1 MNKKQLLEAL
11 KNLRT
16 QRDAKRKEAL
26 KYVESDLKKAK
37 ELRDEV
43 KSFDEQIAEKEEDLQ
58 LLEDLE
64 GDKSKDDPNNKKQS
78 EDGEGEEGNPSNDD
92 GENEQRSHKRNN
104 PKVSKDNVVTKNK
117 ASDAVENFRK
127 YLITQNTRSVKTTD
141 EGVLV
146 PEEISTKIED
156 FTDELEALDKLVDVR
171 NVKTPIGKFPVRTDE
186 TKKAGLPTV
195 QELEESPELGLRKLG
210 EQKYEI
216 NTHRG
221 LLKVSWEALD
231 DGVEVENIIV
241 EELAE
246 EITAT
251 KNGKILNALKDLT
264 PKTVTTIGE
273 IKTILNVELKK
284 RYAKEFVVSTDVYDQ
299 LDQMKD
305 KNGRY
310 LLQESITSATGYRM
324 FGKDV
329 RVIDKEVIGENTM
342 FVGSLKDAVVLFLRK
357 QLLVNYEVWN
367 QYGKVF
373 SPILRLDARLKNK
386 QAVVKV
392 DFQVDGDYPHGKND
406 STVDNSNDN
415 TEENTP
421 EA

>member
-64 GDKSKDDPNNKKQS
+64 GEKSKDDPNNNKQS
-78 EDGEGEEGNPSNDD
+78 EDDEDDNSSEDEGNES
-92 GENEQRSHKRNN
+92 EKRSHKRNN
-104 PKVSKDNVVTKNK
+104 PKSPKNNGVIQRSV
-117 ASDAVENFRK
+117 SDAVANFRK

-251 KNGKILNALKDLT
+251 KNGKILNALKGLT

-284 RYAKEFVVSTDVYDQ
+284 RYAKEFVVSTDVYDK

-406 STVDNSNDN
+406 STAPSI
-415 TEENTP
+415 P

>member
-11 KNLRT
+11 KKLKS
-16 QRDAKRKEAL
+16 QRDEKRKEAL

-43 KSFDEQIAEKEEDLQ
+43 KSFDEKIDEKEEELAVI
-58 LLEDLE
+58 EDLE
-64 GDKSKDDPNNKKQS
+64 KADS
-78 EDGEGEEGNPSNDD
+78 ENDD
-92 GENEQRSHKRNN
+92 SNSENDDSDETKKENDSSEKGEKEVEQRSNKRVNPRLNNNIEIGKRN
-104 PKVSKDNVVTKNK
+104 VSEEVV
-117 ASDAVENFRK
+117 NFRN
-127 YLITQNTRSVKTTD
+127 YLLTQNTRSVKTTD

-146 PEEISTKIED
+146 PEEISNKIED

-251 KNGKILNALKDLT
+251 KNVKILEALKGLT
-264 PKTVTTIGE
+264 PKSVTTIGE
-273 IKTILNVELKK
+273 VKTILNVELKK
-284 RYAKEFVVSTDVYDQ
+284 RYAKEFVVSSDVYDQ

-310 LLQESITSATGYRM
+310 LLQESITSATGYKM
-324 FGKDV
+324 FGKDI
-329 RVIDKEVIGENTM
+329 RVLDKEVIGENTM

-386 QAVVKV
+386 QAVIKV
-392 DFQVDGDYPHGKND
+392 DFQVDGDYPHGK
-406 STVDNSNDN
+406 
-415 TEENTP
+415 TENAAPSTP

>member
-64 GDKSKDDPNNKKQS
+64 GDKSKDDPNNNNES
-78 EDGEGEEGNPSNDD
+78 EVGEDEEDNTSKD
-92 GENEQRSHKRNN
+92 ENNESENRSHKRSN
-104 PKVSKDNVVTKNK
+104 PKSPKNNGVIQRSV
-117 ASDAVENFRK
+117 SDAVANFRK

-171 NVKTPIGKFPVRTDE
+171 NVRTPIGKFPVRTDE

-251 KNGKILNALKDLT
+251 KNSKILDALKGLT

-392 DFQVDGDYPHGKND
+392 DFKVDGDYPHGKND
-406 STVDNSNDN
+406 STAPS
-415 TEENTP
+415 TP

>member
-406 STVDNSNDN
+406 STAPS
-415 TEENTP
+415 TP

>member
-64 GDKSKDDPNNKKQS
+64 GDKSKDDPNNNNES
-78 EDGEGEEGNPSNDD
+78 EDGEDEEDNTSKD
-92 GENEQRSHKRNN
+92 ENNESENRSHKRSN
-104 PKVSKDNVVTKNK
+104 PKSPKNNGVIQRSV
-117 ASDAVENFRK
+117 SDAVANFRK
-127 YLITQNTRSVKTTD
+127 YLITQNTQSVKTTD

-251 KNGKILNALKDLT
+251 KNSKILDALKGLT

-406 STVDNSNDN
+406 STAPS
-415 TEENTP
+415 TP

>member
-64 GDKSKDDPNNKKQS
+64 DENSKEEPNNNKES
-78 EDGEGEEGNPSNDD
+78 EDGEDEEGNSSEDG

-104 PKVSKDNVVTKNK
+104 PKVSKDNVVIKNK
-117 ASDAVENFRK
+117 VSDAVENFRK

-386 QAVVKV
+386 QAVIKV
-392 DFQVDGDYPHGKND
+392 DFQVDGDYPHGK
-406 STVDNSNDN
+406 TDNAAPS
-415 TEENTP
+415 TP

>member
-64 GDKSKDDPNNKKQS
+64 GDKSKDDPNNNNES
-78 EDGEGEEGNPSNDD
+78 EDGEDEEDNTSKD
-92 GENEQRSHKRNN
+92 ENNESENRSHKRSN
-104 PKVSKDNVVTKNK
+104 PKSPKNNGVIQRSV
-117 ASDAVENFRK
+117 SDAVANFRK

-251 KNGKILNALKDLT
+251 KNSKILDALKGLT

-406 STVDNSNDN
+406 STAPS
-415 TEENTP
+415 TP

>member
-26 KYVESDLKKAK
+26 KCVESDLKKAK

-78 EDGEGEEGNPSNDD
+78 EDGEGEEDNPSNDD
-92 GENEQRSHKRNN
+92 DENEQRSHKRNN
-104 PKVSKDNVVTKNK
+104 PKVSKDNVMTKNK
-117 ASDAVENFRK
+117 VSDAVANFRK

-210 EQKYEI
+210 EQNYEI

-251 KNGKILNALKDLT
+251 KNGKILNALKGLT

-406 STVDNSNDN
+406 STEPS
-415 TEENTP
+415 TP

>member
-406 STVDNSNDN
+406 STGGNSNDN

>member
-26 KYVESDLKKAK
+26 KYVESDLKRAK

-64 GDKSKDDPNNKKQS
+64 GEKSKEEPTNNKQS
-78 EDGEGEEGNPSNDD
+78 EEGESEDEEDNSSKEKD
-92 GENEQRSHKRNN
+92 NESEHRSHKRNN
-104 PKVSKDNVVTKNK
+104 PKLSKDNGVIKRSV
-117 ASDAVENFRK
+117 SEAVANFRK

-195 QELEESPELGLRKLG
+195 EELEESPELGLRKLG

-273 IKTILNVELKK
+273 VKTILNVELKK

-310 LLQESITSATGYRM
+310 LLQDSITSATGYKM

-392 DFQVDGDYPHGKND
+392 DFQVDGDYPHGKNE
-406 STVDNSNDN
+406 T
-415 TEENTP
+415 TETDTP

>member
-64 GDKSKDDPNNKKQS
+64 DEKSKEEPNNNKES
-78 EDGEGEEGNPSNDD
+78 EDGEDEEGNSSEDG

-104 PKVSKDNVVTKNK
+104 PKVSKDNVVIKNK
-117 ASDAVENFRK
+117 VSDAVENFRK

-386 QAVVKV
+386 QAVIKV
-392 DFQVDGDYPHGKND
+392 DFQVDGDYPHGK
-406 STVDNSNDN
+406 TDNAAPS
-415 TEENTP
+415 TP

>member
-1 MNKKQLLEAL
+1 MNKKQLLEAIKKL
-11 KNLRT
+11 KS
-16 QRDAKRKEAL
+16 QRDEKRKEAL

-43 KSFDEQIAEKEEDLQ
+43 KSFDKKIAEKEEELAII
-58 LLEDLE
+58 EDLE
-64 GDKSKDDPNNKKQS
+64 NKNSDEESSNNEESSDKSADVGEKSS
-78 EDGEGEEGNPSNDD
+78 ENEEKSS
-92 GENEQRSHKRNN
+92 EQRSVKRNN
-104 PKVSKDNVVTKNK
+104 PKATKDKEIRK
-117 ASDAVENFRK
+117 QKESEAVINFRN
-127 YLITQNTRSVKTTD
+127 YLLTQNTRSVKTTD

-146 PEEISTKIED
+146 PEEISNKIED

-251 KNGKILNALKDLT
+251 KNVKILEALKGLT
-264 PKTVTTIGE
+264 PKSVTTIGE
-273 IKTILNVELKK
+273 VKTILNVELKK
-284 RYAKEFVVSTDVYDQ
+284 RYAKEFVVSSDVYDQ

-310 LLQESITSATGYRM
+310 LLQESITSATGYKM
-324 FGKDV
+324 FGKDI
-329 RVIDKEVIGENTM
+329 RVLDKEVIGENTM
-342 FVGSLKDAVVLFLRK
+342 FIGSLKDAVVLFLRK
-357 QLLVNYEVWN
+357 QLLVNYEIWN

-373 SPILRLDARLKNK
+373 SPILRLDARLKNDK
-386 QAVVKV
+386 AVIKV
-392 DFQVDGDYPHGKND
+392 DFNVDGDNPHG
-406 STVDNSNDN
+406 NSAADVI
-415 TEENTP
+415 P

>member
-78 EDGEGEEGNPSNDD
+78 EDGEGEEVNPSNDE
-92 GENEQRSHKRNN
+92 GENELRSHKRNN

-392 DFQVDGDYPHGKND
+392 DFQVDGDYPHGKNN
-406 STVDNSNDN
+406 STGDNSK
-415 TEENTP
+415 E
-421 EA
+421 

>member
-64 GDKSKDDPNNKKQS
+64 GENSKEDPNNNNES
-78 EDGEGEEGNPSNDD
+78 EDGEDEEDNTSKD
-92 GENEQRSHKRNN
+92 ENNESENRSHKRSN
-104 PKVSKDNVVTKNK
+104 PKSPKNNGVIQRSV
-117 ASDAVENFRK
+117 SDAVANFRK

-251 KNGKILNALKDLT
+251 KNSKILDTLKGLT

-386 QAVVKV
+386 QAVIKV
-392 DFQVDGDYPHGKND
+392 DFQVDGDYPHGK
-406 STVDNSNDN
+406 TDNAAPS
-415 TEENTP
+415 TP

>member
-64 GDKSKDDPNNKKQS
+64 DENSKEEPNNNKES
-78 EDGEGEEGNPSNDD
+78 EDGEDEEDNSFEDG

-104 PKVSKDNVVTKNK
+104 PKVSKDNVVIKNK
-117 ASDAVENFRK
+117 VSDAVENFRK

-251 KNGKILNALKDLT
+251 KNSKILDALKGLT

-386 QAVVKV
+386 QAVIKV
-392 DFQVDGDYPHGKND
+392 DFQVDGDYPHGK
-406 STVDNSNDN
+406 TDNEAPS
-415 TEENTP
+415 TP

>member
-64 GDKSKDDPNNKKQS
+64 GDKSKDDPNNNNES
-78 EDGEGEEGNPSNDD
+78 EDGEDEEDNTSKD
-92 GENEQRSHKRNN
+92 ENNESENRSHKRSN
-104 PKVSKDNVVTKNK
+104 PKSPKNNGVIQRSV
-117 ASDAVENFRK
+117 SDAVVNFRK

-251 KNGKILNALKDLT
+251 KNSKILDALKGLT

-406 STVDNSNDN
+406 STAPS
-415 TEENTP
+415 TP

>member
-43 KSFDEQIAEKEEDLQ
+43 KSFDKQIAEKEEDLQ

-64 GDKSKDDPNNKKQS
+64 DENSKEEPNNNKES
-78 EDGEGEEGNPSNDD
+78 EDG
-92 GENEQRSHKRNN
+92 GENEQRSHKRSN
-104 PKVSKDNVVTKNK
+104 PKLSKDNVVMKNK
-117 ASDAVENFRK
+117 SSDAVANFRK

-251 KNGKILNALKDLT
+251 KNSKILDALKGLT

-406 STVDNSNDN
+406 STAPS
-415 TEENTP
+415 TP

>member
-64 GDKSKDDPNNKKQS
+64 GDKSKDDPNNNNES
-78 EDGEGEEGNPSNDD
+78 EDGEDEEDNTSKD
-92 GENEQRSHKRNN
+92 ENNESENRSHKRNN
-104 PKVSKDNVVTKNK
+104 PKSPKNNGVIQRSV
-117 ASDAVENFRK
+117 SDAVANFRK

-251 KNGKILNALKDLT
+251 KNSKILDALKGLT

-406 STVDNSNDN
+406 STAPS
-415 TEENTP
+415 TP

>member
-64 GDKSKDDPNNKKQS
+64 GEKSKDDPNNNKQS
-78 EDGEGEEGNPSNDD
+78 EDDEDDNSSEDEGNES
-92 GENEQRSHKRNN
+92 EKRSHKRNN
-104 PKVSKDNVVTKNK
+104 PKSPKNNGVIQRSV
-117 ASDAVENFRK
+117 SDAVANFRK

-251 KNGKILNALKDLT
+251 KNGKILNALKGLT

-284 RYAKEFVVSTDVYDQ
+284 RYAKEFVVSTDVYDK

-406 STVDNSNDN
+406 STAPS
-415 TEENTP
+415 TP

>member
-64 GDKSKDDPNNKKQS
+64 DENSKEEPNNNKES
-78 EDGEGEEGNPSNDD
+78 EDGEDEEGNSSEDG

-104 PKVSKDNVVTKNK
+104 PKVSKDNVVIKNK
-117 ASDAVENFRK
+117 VSDAVENFRK

-171 NVKTPIGKFPVRTDE
+171 NVKTPIGKFPVRNDE

-231 DGVEVENIIV
+231 DGVEVEKIIV

-386 QAVVKV
+386 QAVIKV
-392 DFQVDGDYPHGKND
+392 DFQVDGDYPHGK
-406 STVDNSNDN
+406 TDNAAPS
-415 TEENTP
+415 TP

>member
-43 KSFDEQIAEKEEDLQ
+43 KSFDKQIAEKEEDLQ

-64 GDKSKDDPNNKKQS
+64 DENSKEEPNNNKES
-78 EDGEGEEGNPSNDD
+78 EDGEDEEGNSSEDG
-92 GENEQRSHKRNN
+92 GENEQRSHKRSN
-104 PKVSKDNVVTKNK
+104 PKLSKDNVVMKNK
-117 ASDAVENFRK
+117 SSDAVANFRK

-251 KNGKILNALKDLT
+251 KNSKILDALKGLT
-264 PKTVTTIGE
+264 PKTVTNIGE

-392 DFQVDGDYPHGKND
+392 NFQVDGDYPHGKND
-406 STVDNSNDN
+406 STAPS
-415 TEENTP
+415 TP

>member
-43 KSFDEQIAEKEEDLQ
+43 KSFDEQIAEKEKDLQ

-64 GDKSKDDPNNKKQS
+64 GENSKEESNNKKQS
-78 EDGEGEEGNPSNDD
+78 EDGEGGEGDSSDD
-92 GENEQRSHKRNN
+92 GGENGQRSHKRSN
-104 PKVSKDNVVTKNK
+104 PKLSKDNAVIKNK
-117 ASDAVENFRK
+117 VSDAVENFRK

-195 QELEESPELGLRKLG
+195 QEPEESPELGLRKLG

-273 IKTILNVELKK
+273 IKSILNVELKK

-386 QAVVKV
+386 QAVIKV
-392 DFQVDGDYPHGKND
+392 DFQIDGDYPHGK
-406 STVDNSNDN
+406 TDNAAPS
-415 TEENTP
+415 TP

>member
-64 GDKSKDDPNNKKQS
+64 GDKSKDDPNNNNES
-78 EDGEGEEGNPSNDD
+78 EDGEDEEDNTSKD
-92 GENEQRSHKRNN
+92 ENNESENRSHKRSN
-104 PKVSKDNVVTKNK
+104 PKSPKNNGVIQRSV
-117 ASDAVENFRK
+117 SDAVVNFRK

-156 FTDELEALDKLVDVR
+156 FTDELEALDKLVDDR

-251 KNGKILNALKDLT
+251 KNSKILDALKGLT

-406 STVDNSNDN
+406 STAPS
-415 TEENTP
+415 TP